1 MIEYAFE
8 YLNFNELLN
17 RASFIKAKLQTNTN
31 LQKSQTIE
39 LGWTQ
44 QYYEPSCILMRMIF
58 RIITS
63 KDDTSQILNF
73 NL

>member
-17 RASFIKAKLQTNTN
+17 PASFIKTKLQTNTN

>member
-17 RASFIKAKLQTNTN
+17 PASFIKTKLQTNTN

-44 QYYEPSCILMRMIF
+44 QYYEPSYILLRMIF

-63 KDDTSQILNF
+63 KNDVYK
-73 NL
+73 NLS

>member
-1 MIEYAFE
+1 MIKYAFE

-17 RASFIKAKLQTNTN
+17 RASIIKAKLQTNTN

-44 QYYEPSCILMRMIF
+44 QYYEPSYILMRMIF

-63 KDDTSQILNF
+63 KNNHVYK
-73 NL
+73 NLS

>member
-1 MIEYAFE
+1 MIKYAFI

-17 RASFIKAKLQTNTN
+17 RASIIKAKLQTNTN

-44 QYYEPSCILMRMIF
+44 QYYEPSYILMRMILTRQSLGEF
-58 RIITS
+58 
-63 KDDTSQILNF
+63 
-73 NL
+73 